1 MSHRFSSSSVGRF
14 KLNDRPLV
22 LLSKSAHPSS
32 ADEITAGGAPFGAS
46 INSGWPILAAFCKGG
61 LFPNADIAGFCLR
74 IFFVQRPAAFTVRRC
89 RRVSSATRARPSGGL
104 AHPYPPTPIP
114 TEAAPVFAVFRR
126 PGISAAEIYVH
137 RHRRGGGGVA
147 HPFAGY

>member
-61 LFPNADIAGFCLR
+61 LFPNADIGGFCLR
-74 IFFVQRPAAFTVRRC
+74 F
-89 RRVSSATRARPSGGL
+89 SSSSGLRLLQLGDAEGSQALLRARPS
-104 AHPYPPTPIP
+104 AFPYL
-114 TEAAPVFAVFRR
+114 
-126 PGISAAEIYVH
+126 
-137 RHRRGGGGVA
+137 
-147 HPFAGY
+147 